1 MKKKPARDT
10 VPGAGT
16 KSLGGGD
23 ALRAIEQLRVHVAVG
38 PDAGKTHEAR
48 GDRVVIGTHPSC
60 DFALADEAVSRFHCD
75 LAIADGRI
83 AVTDL
88 GSTNGTLIDGV
99 QIERAYVRGG
109 SVIRIGASELQVDV
123 GARRVEV
130 AISLREE
137 LGLMVGR
144 STAMRRV
151 FATIEK
157 AAASDATVLLTG
169 ETGTGKDIAAES
181 LHVESARRDA
191 PFVAV
196 DCGAIP
202 SELLESE
209 LFGHEKGAFTGAASR
224 RDGAF
229 LAARGGTL
237 LLDEIGELPIELQPK
252 LLRVLERREVKR
264 VGGDA
269 YVPVDVRVVAA
280 TNRDLRAEVNA
291 KRFRSDLYY
300 RLAVL
305 EIRLPALRE
314 RLEDVPLLV
323 DRLLARMSVTDDAAA
338 PLRAP
343 AFRAAL
349 LQHGWPGNVREL
361 RNHVERALALR
372 EPLPPDLATGGQ
384 ALPALNTH
392 LPFHLARQQWLDHFE
407 RHYAEQLLSKHGGN
421 IAAAA
426 RECGVDRVTLYRLLW
441 RHRLR

>member
-1 MKKKPARDT
+1 VKKKSQDT

-16 KSLGGGD
+16 KNLGGEPP
-23 ALRAIEQLRVHVAVG
+23 RAIEQLRVHVVVG
-38 PDAGKTHEAR
+38 PDAGKIHEAR

-60 DFALADEAVSRFHCD
+60 DLVLGDEAVSRFHCD
-75 LAIADGRI
+75 LAVVDGRI
-83 AVTDL
+83 GIADL
-88 GSTNGTLIDGV
+88 GSTNGTLVDGV
-99 QIERAYVRGG
+99 QIERAFVRGG
-109 SVIRIGASELQVDV
+109 SVVRIGASELHVDV
-123 GARRVEV
+123 GAHRVEV
-130 AISLREE
+130 AISPREE

-151 FATIEK
+151 FAMLEK
-157 AAASDATVLLTG
+157 SAASDATVLLTG

-181 LHVESARRDA
+181 IHVESARRDA

-209 LFGHEKGAFTGAASR
+209 LFGHEKGAFTGAAAR
-224 RDGAF
+224 REGAF

-237 LLDEIGELPIELQPK
+237 LLDEIGELPLELQPK

-269 YVPVDVRVVAA
+269 YVPVDVRVIAA

-300 RLAVL
+300 RLAVI
-305 EIRLPALRE
+305 EVRLPPLRE
-314 RLEDVPLLV
+314 RLEDVPLLAE
-323 DRLLARMSVTDDAAA
+323 RLIARLRVADDAAA
-338 PLRAP
+338 PLRDP
-343 AFRAAL
+343 AFHAAL
-349 LQHGWPGNVREL
+349 VQHAWPGNVREL
-361 RNHVERALALR
+361 RNHIERALALR
-372 EPLPPDLATGGQ
+372 EPLAPGASAGEQ
-384 ALPALNTH
+384 ALPAVNTQ
-392 LPFHLARQQWLDHFE
+392 LPFHVARQRWLDHFE
-407 RHYAEQLLSKHGGN
+407 RRYAEELLAKHGGN